1 MLQAVT
7 ELWGQFYQGGNSMEK
22 VGWQVPEPCFA
33 WVWDSG
39 LPSWWSPALVWDE
52 HLWLPTSNM
61 VLLMFFPSNSTLC
74 EIQKCYFAVK
84 ILAQKA
90 QYPESTANFN
100 FTLMRVQGKTKPMSL
115 LIVLFPKSPRV
126 PSATMARPTRRKAS
140 STASQG
146 FPLNQQHKM
155 HMEKKNIEFW
165 DAVESLTSCW
175 DVKMA

>member
-39 LPSWWSPALVWDE
+39 LPSWWSPALVEMNISDFQ
-52 HLWLPTSNM
+52 HLTWYYSC
-61 VLLMFFPSNSTLC
+61 F
-74 EIQKCYFAVK
+74 
-84 ILAQKA
+84 
-90 QYPESTANFN
+90 
-100 FTLMRVQGKTKPMSL
+100 SL
-115 LIVLFPKSPRV
+115 LILRSVKFRSVILLWNFGTESPVPRINSQLQFYTDACPRKNQTHELTDCSVPKE
-126 PSATMARPTRRKAS
+126 PSCSLCHNGTS
-140 STASQG
+140 HQEESELNSQSG
-146 FPLNQQHKM
+146 FPTEPTTQNAHG
-155 HMEKKNIEFW
+155 EKKIEFW